1 MAYSYSGR
9 NFFEPFDQNKCLNMH
24 LDVTLTFL
32 LHLQFPVTL
41 QVKWENLRLTLKV
54 ILGQFVRK
62 ALSLSLIKLL
72 SINSI

>member
-1 MAYSYSGR
+1 
-9 NFFEPFDQNKCLNMH
+9 MH

-54 ILGQFVRK
+54 NLGQFVCK
-62 ALSLSLIKLL
+62 ALPLSHQALKF
-72 SINSI
+72 

>member
-1 MAYSYSGR
+1 
-9 NFFEPFDQNKCLNMH
+9 MH